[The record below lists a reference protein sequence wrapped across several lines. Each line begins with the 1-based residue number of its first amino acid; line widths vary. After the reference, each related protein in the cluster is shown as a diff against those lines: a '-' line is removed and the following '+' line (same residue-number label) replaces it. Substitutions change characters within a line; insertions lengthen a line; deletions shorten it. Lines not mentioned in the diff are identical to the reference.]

1 MREIASLII
10 DGIAARGDADAQ
22 EAVRRRLSTITSRFP
37 VPGLPGTRSMAETP
51 A

>member
-1 MREIASLII
+1 VAS
-10 DGIAARGDADAQ
+10 
-22 EAVRRRLSTITSRFP
+22 ITGRFP